1 MALPVNETNSA
12 EAAIEFRDVSF
23 GYEPGRSIFTHINFT
38 VRKGDTVCLVGP
50 NGGGKSTLFKL
61 LLGTEKPDSGIIK
74 ISGRYTPEEARGAIG
89 FVPQYFRLDDRFPIS
104 AEEVV
109 LTGTLTRGWKL
120 FYSAADKRRAARA
133 LEDVGMGGGEKTS
146 FATLSGGQRQR
157 VLIARALVSNPE
169 ILLLDEPLSN
179 QDPVAREKLFELLR
193 RFRRKLTILMVS
205 HERKVVS
212 DIFDYALCVEHH
224 ALHVHNMVA
233 TEELSSLELKQ
244 VDHSGDVAAGDCP
257 ECHLQ

>member
-1 MALPVNETNSA
+1 ME
-12 EAAIEFRDVSF
+12 
-23 GYEPGRSIFTHINFT
+23 
-38 VRKGDTVCLVGP
+38 
-50 NGGGKSTLFKL
+50 
-61 LLGTEKPDSGIIK
+61 GT
-74 ISGRYTPEEARGAIG
+74 A
-89 FVPQYFRLDDRFPIS
+89 
-104 AEEVV
+104 
-109 LTGTLTRGWKL
+109 
-120 FYSAADKRRAARA
+120 
-133 LEDVGMGGGEKTS
+133 KTS

-157 VLIARALVSNPE
+157 ILIARALVAEPE

-224 ALHVHNMVA
+224 ALRVHNMLA
-233 TEELSSLELKQ
+233 TAELSSLELKQ
-244 VDHSGDVAAGDCP
+244 VDHSGDTAACECP

>member
-1 MALPVNETNSA
+1 MESVAP
-12 EAAIEFRDVSF
+12 AAIEFKDVSF
-23 GYEPGRSIFTHINFT
+23 GYEAGRSVFKHIDFS
-38 VRKGDTVCLVGP
+38 VAAGDTVCLVGP

-61 LLGTEKPDSGIIK
+61 LLGTEKPDSGTIRIC
-74 ISGRYTPEEARGAIG
+74 GRYSPAEARPLIG
-89 FVPQYFRLDDRFPIS
+89 FVPQYFRLDDRFPIT
-104 AEEVV
+104 AGEVV
-109 LTGTLTRGWKL
+109 LTGTLKRGWKL
-120 FYSAADKRRAARA
+120 FYSAEDRRKAEQA
-133 LEDVGMGGGEKTS
+133 LADVGMEGTAKTS

-157 VLIARALVSNPE
+157 ILIARALVAEPE

-224 ALHVHNMVA
+224 ALRVHNMLA
-233 TEELSSLELKQ
+233 TAELSSLELKQ
-244 VDHSGDVAAGDCP
+244 VDHSGDTAACECP